1 MSNPPR
7 LRLFHAA
14 LSLIGLA
21 LFALAASVWSERQ
34 LPKDAHFGEMT
45 RFAYPQVTISK
56 RTFHMGPGA
65 RIYNQQNLTIVP
77 AAMPPRAN
85 VLFQLDT
92 AGHLS
97 GVWLLTAQEAARY
110 KKPAAPWTPDP
121 KLPADQAKDAK
132 TDDPSRSG
140 RD

>member
-1 MSNPPR
+1 MRVR
-7 LRLFHAA
+7 L
-14 LSLIGLA
+14 
-21 LFALAASVWSERQ
+21 LAAILGLMAFAPAPVVWSERQ

-45 RFAYPQVTISK
+45 RFAYPQVIINQ
-56 RTFHMGPGA
+56 RTFHMAPGA

-77 AAMPPRAN
+77 AAMPPRAK

-110 KKPAAPWTPDP
+110 KKPSTAWTPTP
-121 KLPADQAKDAK
+121 KPAAEPSKDQDTA
-132 TDDPSRSG
+132 DPSPAG